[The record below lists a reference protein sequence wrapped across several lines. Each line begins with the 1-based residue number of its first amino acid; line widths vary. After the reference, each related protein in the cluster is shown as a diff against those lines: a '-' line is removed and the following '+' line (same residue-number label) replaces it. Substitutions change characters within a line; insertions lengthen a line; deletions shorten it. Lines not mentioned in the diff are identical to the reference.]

1 MKNALKYTFELFVLL
16 KNKKNGNVFTEK
28 GHIFKI
34 CLYVHETLT
43 LIICQ
48 SVRKCPNFLKL
59 WLITNFDMGFQKND
73 IRSQSEKV
81 DFFERSV
88 FSRTATY
95 TAYIELFCLLRRIL
109 ILAIVNKIIFVY
121 LLT

>member
-16 KNKKNGNVFTEK
+16 KNKKNGNVFSEK
-28 GHIFKI
+28 GHIFNI

-88 FSRTATY
+88 FRRTDT
-95 TAYIELFCLLRRIL
+95 
-109 ILAIVNKIIFVY
+109 
-121 LLT
+121 

>member
-16 KNKKNGNVFTEK
+16 KNKKNGTVFSEK
-28 GHIFKI
+28 GRLFKI

-48 SVRKCPNFLKL
+48 SVRKCPNFLKF

-88 FSRTATY
+88 FSRTAS
-95 TAYIELFCLLRRIL
+95 
-109 ILAIVNKIIFVY
+109 
-121 LLT
+121 